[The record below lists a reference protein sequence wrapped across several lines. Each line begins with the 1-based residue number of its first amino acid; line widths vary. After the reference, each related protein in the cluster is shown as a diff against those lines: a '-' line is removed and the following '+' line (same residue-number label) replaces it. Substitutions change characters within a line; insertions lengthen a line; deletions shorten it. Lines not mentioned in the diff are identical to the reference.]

1 MIIRK
6 ACHGI
11 VTVVVIRLVS
21 HLDAL
26 HAAVGRSLFKVFG
39 EKLALFVEVVAGA
52 LFRQHM
58 YILGL
63 GPGEGGGWKK
73 TYNINQRI
81 QRTRPFL
88 DEFRGIVL
96 APLGLVVVA
105 KVPIKCLLAPGAVT
119 RVRNGGECADGLVFA
134 GVTEE
139 LPLVS
144 TTSLTH
150 PVTQDPVT
158 QGTFKRTGGEIQPS
172 KLHAHPYCDP

>member
-1 MIIRK
+1 MVHMIIRK

-63 GPGEGGGWKK
+63 GGPEKKKKKKHTTSINVSNGPDHFLMSSVESCSLHLALLSSPKYPLNAFWPQGQLLGFEMGANALTDLYLPGLRRNYPLSVPL
-73 TYNINQRI
+73 TYSPSH
-81 QRTRPFL
+81 TRPSH
-88 DEFRGIVL
+88 
-96 APLGLVVVA
+96 
-105 KVPIKCLLAPGAVT
+105 T
-119 RVRNGGECADGLVFA
+119 RDV
-134 GVTEE
+134 
-139 LPLVS
+139 
-144 TTSLTH
+144 
-150 PVTQDPVT
+150 
-158 QGTFKRTGGEIQPS
+158 
-172 KLHAHPYCDP
+172 

>member
-1 MIIRK
+1 MVHMIIRK

-63 GPGEGGGWKK
+63 GGPEKK
-73 TYNINQRI
+73 NIQHQSTYPTDQTI
-81 QRTRPFL
+81 
-88 DEFRGIVL
+88 
-96 APLGLVVVA
+96 
-105 KVPIKCLLAPGAVT
+105 
-119 RVRNGGECADGLVFA
+119 
-134 GVTEE
+134 
-139 LPLVS
+139 S
-144 TTSLTH
+144 
-150 PVTQDPVT
+150 
-158 QGTFKRTGGEIQPS
+158 
-172 KLHAHPYCDP
+172 